1 MTKEKITRSEL
12 KEKRTANRKVFE
24 NQDHSRTVEIYM
36 EPVHYE
42 DEDGSWKEMD
52 DTLEEVAFGRSIGG
66 TGNRKFCNNKGKL
79 AIQLMD
85 SAEPAATASLT
96 MDTCALRWGMEG
108 AAASV
113 KAEKT
118 EAIRLKSE
126 NLEEN
131 ICRITFLPNQMWLK
145 AQERIYPVVIDP
157 VTTTSKKASE
167 IYDAHVDSLY
177 EEDNFQKSIILKTMG
192 GDEVQRSFIRF
203 ELPEMKTGDMVVS
216 ARLVLVSL
224 AEDNKERT
232 VEVHKVLHAW
242 NSNSINWYNKPLYS
256 ETNNQMI
263 RMFHT
268 DGRAKL
274 TTGYTYDKDGREKE
288 VRVAGKFTRSTDY
301 DNLGRVTKQS
311 FSAENGDTSMSM
323 TYKYPD
329 AEKNKEYALPSEMDV
344 QECSYSY
351 KYDRNGNITEI
362 QRVPHKGSTEK
373 ILKDTFQ
380 YDERNQLIRENS
392 QSQDKTIVYAYDQGG
407 NLKSVKEYAY
417 TEGTLPETPVHEE
430 TGTYSSTW
438 KDQLLNWDGTAMTY
452 DAVGNMLTRG
462 DTVYTWTMGR
472 KLACVDNG
480 RKAQYFYDH
489 TGARVKK
496 VVDGVTTNYHMA
508 GDLLASEICNGKTT
522 WYIYDSGA
530 NLVATVID
538 GKYYYYVRNI
548 QNDIVALVDKSGKT
562 VVNYVYDSWGK
573 LLSITG
579 SLKDTVGIQ
588 NPFRYRGY
596 YYDNET
602 GMYYLKN
609 RYYDP
614 GLRRFICSDEMGS
627 LDIQENIDDC
637 NLYSYCDNNPIAR
650 KDTEGDVW
658 VHLLIGAAIGAGVSV
673 AVEVTSQII
682 ETRSIKELDM
692 KNVAIAAGTGAIS
705 GLFAATGFDR
715 GKQIMIN
722 TATTVGGYVAGQF
735 SHGEKIS
742 VQGIGANALIGAASG
757 VAGGAGANGKTM
769 VKSWKLANKVIAKE
783 IRRDSYKYSAKVIT
797 KNVAVKTSIKNAI
810 RENARKSM
818 RISAGAKLVS
828 SMKKIWD
835 GIKAIWK
842 KWF

>member
-1 MTKEKITRSEL
+1 MVKNIYTYTKDRLAGIEHNGFNYGFTYDVFGNT
-12 KEKRTANRKVFE
+12 TAVSIAG
-24 NQDHSRTVEIYM
+24 NQVIS
-36 EPVHYE
+36 YE
-42 DEDGSWKEMD
+42 YE
-52 DTLEEVAFGRSIGG
+52 AQ
-66 TGNRKFCNNKGKL
+66 NGKL
-79 AIQLMD
+79 LKTIYANGDEIRYTYDTQDRFSISYLKPAGSSEQRLNSYIYNKEGNLCKVTNHLSGKTYELDYDFLDRLMRVRD
-85 SAEPAATASLT
+85 ESGVCYEYT
-96 MDTCALRWGMEG
+96 
-108 AAASV
+108 
-113 KAEKT
+113 
-118 EAIRLKSE
+118 
-126 NLEEN
+126 
-131 ICRITFLPNQMWLK
+131 
-145 AQERIYPVVIDP
+145 
-157 VTTTSKKASE
+157 
-167 IYDAHVDSLY
+167 YDA
-177 EEDNFQKSIILKTMG
+177 
-192 GDEVQRSFIRF
+192 
-203 ELPEMKTGDMVVS
+203 
-216 ARLVLVSL
+216 
-224 AEDNKERT
+224 
-232 VEVHKVLHAW
+232 
-242 NSNSINWYNKPLYS
+242 
-256 ETNNQMI
+256 NNQMI

-288 VRVAGKFTRSTDY
+288 VRMAGKFTRSTDY

-452 DAVGNMLTRG
+452 DAVGNMLTMG

-472 KLACVDNG
+472 KLASVDNG